1 MNRKQLLKLIEEGE
15 NLNVEFKQR
24 FSEHEKIAKEIIAF
38 ANTSGGVIIFG
49 INDNGKIYGV
59 QSEKEVTELLKETI
73 TNYCEPVPIYKVS
86 YLDINNSEIVVLE
99 VTESI
104 NKPHRIQDFKSILEL
119 NTAQVYIRV
128 NDKSVP
134 ASKEMI
140 KLLQTRSTEAK
151 LKNYSI
157 GKNEKIVFAGDLIPG
172 APWVHLPITMGYDRY
187 PEKLIEEKQDLYQR
201 MSEKNLKIFFTH
213 DSKNSMGSLTK
224 NDKGNYIV
232 TDEVEKI
239 VRLAVQ

>member
-1 MNRKQLLKLIEEGE
+1 MNRKQLEKLIEEGE
-15 NLNVEFKQR
+15 NLNIEFKQR

-59 QSEKEVTELLKETI
+59 QSEKEVTELIKETI
-73 TNYCEPVPIYKVS
+73 TMYCEPVPIFNIS
-86 YLDINNSEIVVLE
+86 YIEIKHHEIVVLE
-99 VTESI
+99 ISESK
-104 NKPHRIQDFKSILEL
+104 NKPHRIQDYKAKLEL

-140 KLLQTRSTEAK
+140 KLLQTKSNEAK

-157 GKNEKIVFAGDLIPG
+157 GKNEKMVFEYL
-172 APWVHLPITMGYDRY
+172 
-187 PEKLIEEKQDLYQR
+187 KLNDFI
-201 MSEKNLKIFFTH
+201 N
-213 DSKNSMGSLTK
+213 SKELSSLANISARRASRTLLNMVRANILAIHTK
-224 NDKGNYIV
+224 DNGEDYYSSIM
-232 TDEVEKI
+232 
-239 VRLAVQ
+239 

>member
-15 NLNVEFKQR
+15 NLKVEFKQR

-73 TNYCEPVPIYKVS
+73 TNYCEPIPIYKVS
-86 YLDINNSEIVVLE
+86 YIEIDHSEIVVLE
-99 VTESI
+99 IAESK
-104 NKPHRIQDFKSILEL
+104 NKPHRIQDFKTDLEL
-119 NTAQVYIRV
+119 NLAQVYIRV

-140 KLLQTRSTEAK
+140 KLLQTKSADAK
-151 LKNYSI
+151 LKKYSI
-157 GKNEKIVFAGDLIPG
+157 GKNEKMVFE
-172 APWVHLPITMGYDRY
+172 Y
-187 PEKLIEEKQDLYQR
+187 
-201 MSEKNLKIFFTH
+201 LKINDFIN
-213 DSKNSMGSLTK
+213 SKELSSLANISARRASRTLLNMVRANILAIHTK
-224 NDKGNYIV
+224 DNGEDYYSSI
-232 TDEVEKI
+232 
-239 VRLAVQ
+239 L

>member
-86 YLDINNSEIVVLE
+86 YIDINNSEIVVLE

-157 GKNEKIVFAGDLIPG
+157 GKNEKIVFD
-172 APWVHLPITMGYDRY
+172 Y
-187 PEKLIEEKQDLYQR
+187 
-201 MSEKNLKIFFTH
+201 LKINDFIN
-213 DSKNSMGSLTK
+213 SKELSNLANISSRRASRTLLNM
-224 NDKGNYIV
+224 
-232 TDEVEKI
+232 
-239 VRLAVQ
+239 VRANILAIHNKDNGEDYYSSVL